1 MIGEHLHTKK
11 VRKTRMVTIRD
22 VAQKSGFSV
31 TTVSIVLNN
40 SRSAVGI
47 PATTKKHIKAV
58 AQQLSYRPNPFAR
71 MLLSNRSRSIAVMVP
86 DITDPYCGQ
95 ILRGME
101 EGLYKAGYSLVL
113 ADIQNHRD
121 RFKRY
126 LNMLMDRRVEG
137 IIAIAN
143 SMYLPTTMLAQF
155 EHGKLPTVVIG
166 RQPEQGCQSSVVV
179 DNARGAREAL
189 SYLITLG
196 HTRIAFI
203 RGPRQLVDSDQR
215 WNGQCAAAND
225 FGLRIDPKLVLGLEQ
240 PASSYEGGYK
250 TTQAFIKSQC
260 RFTAI
265 VAFDDMTAF
274 GAISA
279 LQDAGLVVPG
289 DCSVIGFDDVA
300 SAEFY
305 NPPLTTMRQP
315 MEDMGAISV
324 EILLN
329 HLKVVGGTAEQTLL
343 SPVRRVVK
351 PELVIRKST
360 APIASDFSANETV
373 A

>member
-1 MIGEHLHTKK
+1 
-11 VRKTRMVTIRD
+11 MVTIKD
-22 VAQKSGFSV
+22 VARKSGFSP

-40 SRSAVGI
+40 SRSAVSI
-47 PATTKKHIKAV
+47 PATTKKHIRAV
-58 AQQLSYRPNPFAR
+58 AQQLCYRPNPFAR

-86 DITDPYCGQ
+86 DITDPYCSQ
-95 ILRGME
+95 ILRGTE
-101 EGLYKAGYSLVL
+101 EGLYRAGYSLVL

-126 LNMLMDRRVEG
+126 LNTFMDRRVEG

-143 SMYLPTTMLAQF
+143 SMYLPTSILGQF
-155 EHGKLPTVVIG
+155 ENGKLPTVVIG
-166 RQPEQGCQSSVVV
+166 RQPAQGSLNSVVV
-179 DNARGAREAL
+179 DNERAAREAL

-203 RGPRQLVDSDQR
+203 RGPRELADSSER
-215 WNGQCAAAND
+215 WNGQCAAAKE

-240 PASSYEGGYK
+240 PASSYQEGYK
-250 TTQAFIKSQC
+250 ITGALLQSKR

-265 VAFDDMTAF
+265 MAFDDMTAF

-279 LQDAGLVVPG
+279 LKDAGLAVPS

-300 SAEFY
+300 SAGFY

-315 MEDMGAISV
+315 MEDLGAISA
-324 EILLN
+324 EILLAR
-329 HLKVVGGTAEQTLL
+329 LQAGAQASF
-343 SPVRRVVK
+343 SPKHRVVK
-351 PELVIRKST
+351 ATLVIRKST
-360 APIASDFSANETV
+360 VSLAS
-373 A
+373 

>member
-1 MIGEHLHTKK
+1 
-11 VRKTRMVTIRD
+11 MVTIRD
-22 VAQKSGFSV
+22 VALKSGFSA

-47 PATTKKHIKAV
+47 PASTKRRIRAV
-58 AQQLSYRPNPFAR
+58 ARQLCYRPNPFAR

-86 DITDPYCGQ
+86 DITDPYCSQ
-95 ILRGME
+95 ILRGIE
-101 EGLYKAGYSLVL
+101 EDLYKAGYSLVL

-121 RFKRY
+121 RFKRH
-126 LNMLMDRRVEG
+126 LNTLMDRRVDG

-143 SMYLPTTMLAQF
+143 SMYLPTSILGQF

-166 RQPEQGCQSSVVV
+166 RQPDQGSLSSVVV
-179 DNARGAREAL
+179 DNQRGAHEAL
-189 SYLITLG
+189 SYLVTLG

-203 RGPRQLVDSDQR
+203 RGPKQLVDSSER
-215 WNGQCAAAND
+215 WNGQCAAAKE

-250 TTQAFIKSQC
+250 TTAALLKSKR

-265 VAFDDMTAF
+265 MAFDDMTAF

-279 LQDAGLVVPG
+279 LRDAGRVVPG

-315 MEDMGAISV
+315 MEDLGAISA
-324 EILLN
+324 EILLAR
-329 HLKVVGGTAEQTLL
+329 LQAGTPTSLRPEH
-343 SPVRRVVK
+343 RVVK
-351 PELVIRKST
+351 ATLVIRKST
-360 APIASDFSANETV
+360 AGIASESSANES
-373 A
+373 AA